1 MPRPLGLPV
10 GSIRALS
17 LLGLTARAVL
27 DVHQGRGLAP
37 WLGAAILVCGAA
49 YFAAR
54 AARRGLA
61 PVPEGAAAP
70 RERDPLGLPRGTVR
84 FLFLAGVTYVA
95 WAWVRAHGMEGPRAA
110 AGLVVGGFAAGILVR
125 WFLTQVRRPEDASTL
140 VFEHLQAIA
149 SLVAAGGLV
158 AFAVTG
164 TAGTHDWIEP
174 ALAAACT
181 YYAAV
186 R

>member
-10 GSIRALS
+10 GSVRALS

-27 DVHQGRGLAP
+27 DLVAKRPLEP
-37 WLGAAILVCGAA
+37 WLVAAIVVCGAA

-54 AARRGLA
+54 ASRRGLVPVA
-61 PVPEGAAAP
+61 PGVPVP
-70 RERDPLGLPRGTVR
+70 RQRDPLGLPAGTVR
-84 FLFLAGVTYVA
+84 FLFLAGIGLCTWLYLRDHRV
-95 WAWVRAHGMEGPRAA
+95 EGPRAA
-110 AGLVVGGFAAGILVR
+110 VALVVGGFGAGVFVR

-140 VFEHLQAIA
+140 VFEHLQALA
-149 SLVAAGGLV
+149 SVVAAGGLV

-174 ALAAACT
+174 GLAAACT
-181 YYAAV
+181 YYAGV

>member
-10 GSIRALS
+10 GSVRALS

-27 DVHQGRGLAP
+27 DLVARRPHAP
-37 WLGAAILVCGAA
+37 WLVAAVVVCGAA

-54 AARRGLA
+54 ASRRGL
-61 PVPEGAAAP
+61 VPAATGVPAP
-70 RERDPLGLPRGTVR
+70 RPRDPLGLPAGTVR
-84 FLFLAGVTYVA
+84 LLFLVGVGVCSWLYLREHRIEGARAGVA
-95 WAWVRAHGMEGPRAA
+95 
-110 AGLVVGGFAAGILVR
+110 LVVGGFGVGVLVR

-140 VFEHLQAIA
+140 VFEHLQALA